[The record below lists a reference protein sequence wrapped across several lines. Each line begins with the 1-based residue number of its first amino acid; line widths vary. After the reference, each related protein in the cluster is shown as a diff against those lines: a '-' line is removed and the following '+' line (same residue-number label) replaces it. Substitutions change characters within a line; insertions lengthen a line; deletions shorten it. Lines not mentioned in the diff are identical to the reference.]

1 VTAALDATP
10 LTVPTGGVARYT
22 LELATALAR
31 NFPEDQYWLLSD
43 QCYAMPKV
51 CPENLHGGSGPRT
64 GAERKWWL
72 WGLARE
78 MSRRNIDVFH
88 GTDFSV
94 PYLPQRPAVMTLHDV
109 SPWLDPAWHAEAT
122 RVRRRTPL
130 LLRWGLAT
138 MVITPS
144 QAVRRQAIERFA
156 LSPDRVVAVP
166 LAANDF
172 FRPIDAPHP
181 VPRYFLFVGTLE
193 PRKNLPRLIE
203 AWREVRKTH
212 SVDLVLAGRA
222 RADSQAVPSGHDLSG
237 ELGLRILGAVPDAE
251 LPGLYSGALAV
262 VYPSLYEGFGLP
274 VLEAMQCG
282 AVVITSRDPAILEV
296 TGGETGLGHGGDG
309 PAAIHV
315 DATDT
320 RALAEA
326 MRAVADAKPSS
337 TACFASIKERAI
349 VRARRFSWDSTARQ
363 TREVYEAARRF
374 FK

>member
-43 QCYAMPKV
+43 QCYAMPPA
-51 CPENLHGGSGPRT
+51 CPENLHGGSSPHT
-64 GAERKWWL
+64 AAERKWWL

-78 MSRRNIDVFH
+78 MSRRHVDLFN
-88 GTDFSV
+88 GMDFSV

-109 SPWLDPAWHAEAT
+109 SPWLDPAWHAEAA

-144 QAVRRQAIERFA
+144 QAVRRQAVERFA

-166 LAANDF
+166 LAARDW
-172 FRPIDAPHP
+172 FRPTPVAPGLGP
-181 VPRYFLFVGTLE
+181 SLAPYFLFVGTLE
-193 PRKNLPRLIE
+193 PRKNIPRLIE

-212 SVDLVLAGRA
+212 AVDLVLAGRA
-222 RADSQAVPSGHDLSG
+222 RADFPAPSSEPGLSG
-237 ELGLRILGAVPDAE
+237 EPGLHVVGAVPDAE
-251 LPGLYSGALAV
+251 LPSLYSGALAV

-296 TGGETGLGHGGDG
+296 TGGDLIDG

-320 RALAEA
+320 HALAEA
-326 MRAVADAKPSS
+326 MRLVADGAPNL
-337 TACFASIKERAI
+337 TPRFAAMKERA
-349 VRARRFSWDSTARQ
+349 VARARQFSWDSTARQ
-363 TREVYEAARRF
+363 TREVYEAARRA

>member
-22 LELATALAR
+22 LELAIALAR

-43 QCYAMPKV
+43 QCYAMPTG
-51 CPENLHGGSGPRT
+51 CPENLHGGSAPRRP
-64 GAERKWWL
+64 AERRWWL

-94 PYLPQRPAVMTLHDV
+94 PYLPQRPAVMTLHDL
-109 SPWLDPAWHAEAT
+109 SPWLDPAWHAEAV

-144 QAVRRQAIERFA
+144 QAVRRQAIERFK
-156 LSPDRVVAVP
+156 LRPDRVVAVP
-166 LAANDF
+166 LAARDW
-172 FRPIDAPHP
+172 FRPTEGAPTSAP
-181 VPRYFLFVGTLE
+181 YFLFVGTLE
-193 PRKNLPRLIE
+193 PRKNIPRLIE

-212 SVDLVLAGRA
+212 PVDLVLAGRA
-222 RADSQAVPSGHDLSG
+222 RADFPEPPSQPCVSDEP
-237 ELGLRILGAVPDAE
+237 GLRVLGAVPDAE

-296 TGGETGLGHGGDG
+296 TGGEASGSG
-309 PAAIHV
+309 AAIHV
-315 DATDT
+315 DSADT
-320 RALAEA
+320 RALTDA
-326 MRAVADAKPSS
+326 MRSVADAVRNLTPR
-337 TACFASIKERAI
+337 FAAMKERA
-349 VRARRFSWDSTARQ
+349 VDRARQFSWDSTARQ